1 MQRIKSFALNTI
13 ASLSNQIII
22 IICGFILPQLI
33 LSYYGSNV
41 NGLVQSI
48 TQFIGLIS
56 IFDAGMG
63 VVIEASLYK
72 PIAENDSEE
81 VSKILTSGQRFYYH
95 FVILLGIYILCLV
108 IIMPKLA
115 SEFDLVYTVTL
126 LLSISISS
134 FGQYCL
140 GVTNSVLLSADQKK
154 YINLFVSSIVTILN
168 TIVGVILIKQGQS
181 IQIVKLI
188 SSLIF
193 LGRPIFLASYVK
205 KHYAI
210 NWHSKYLEEPIKQ
223 KWNGFAQH
231 VAFLVVGN
239 TDVTILTIMSSFE
252 NVSIYSTY
260 FLVINGIKTLIS
272 AITVGFDALFGNML
286 AQNEK
291 EGLLITF
298 NAFEIFVHMMVTV
311 LFGMTAILIVPFVL
325 IYTKGI
331 YDTNYNQPIFAYV
344 ICFAYAIYC
353 LRIPYLTIVKV
364 AGHFKETQNSSI
376 IEATINIIISIVCVL
391 NFGLVGVAFG
401 TLIAMAYRTLYLV
414 FYVEKNIIFRS
425 SKCFFKYLILDI
437 VLLILMLIS
446 TQFFFCKS
454 LTYLS
459 WIILSLKIGII
470 CCFEMI
476 VIFVI
481 FYRTEINIII
491 DKLFK
496 RK

>member
-22 IICGFILPQLI
+22 IICGFILPRLI

-425 SKCFFKYLILDI
+425 SKYFFKYLILDI